1 PRIDR
6 LLLGGLSLRRAALAA
21 LRLGGLV
28 VRTDVVVLVARVLAV
43 LRAPRI
49 ERGDHVVDVTRL
61 AVDAGDRPLRAILL
75 AAVRLDLHVLV
86 VERDGALEVA
96 ADLGGVRGV
105 VERVETDLLE
115 RQRLF
120 ARDGL
125 RRFDAELLGLL
136 RGVVELEV

>member
-1 PRIDR
+1 RGRLRDLEGRPLLRVELLGLLEGELGGELRAGGVLDRAALLPRIDR
-6 LLLGGLSLRRAALAA
+6 LLLGGLRLGRAALAT

-28 VRTDVVVLVARVLAV
+28 VRADVVVLVARVLAV

-75 AAVRLDLHVLV
+75 AAVGLDLHVLV

-96 ADLGGVRGV
+96 AD
-105 VERVETDLLE
+105 
-115 RQRLF
+115 
-120 ARDGL
+120 
-125 RRFDAELLGLL
+125 
-136 RGVVELEV
+136 